1 MKDTNNLLDYNI
13 WSGTDYSNDITGF
26 SKTPISSNEYSSIGE
41 NSLKL
46 TRTTDDYNNYTT
58 EYMKSLP
65 SSNYRL
71 TVDVY
76 SPQAGGNLVMFIGD
90 TVQVNVVFNS
100 SPNVQSLSLQANNT
114 NFRGIRLL
122 NYTKGQSIWF
132 DDFSLVSVP

>member
-13 WSGTDYSNDITGF
+13 WSGTDYNNDITGF
-26 SKTPISSNEYSSIGE
+26 NKTPTSSNEYSSIGE

-46 TRTTDDYNNYTT
+46 TRTTDDYNNYST
-58 EYMKSLP
+58 EHMKSLP
-65 SSNYRL
+65 SNNYRL

-76 SPQAGGNLVMFIGD
+76 SPKTSGNLVMFTGD
-90 TVQVNVVFNS
+90 ADQVNVLFNP

-122 NYTKGQSIWF
+122 NYTKGQSIWL
-132 DDFSLVSVP
+132 DNISLVIVQ

>member
-13 WSGTDYSNDITGF
+13 WSGTEYTHDITGF

-76 SPQAGGNLVMFIGD
+76 SPQAGGRIVMFTGD
-90 TVQVNVVFNS
+90 TEQVMTSFS
-100 SPNVQSLSLQANNT
+100 PSPNVQSISLQANST
-114 NFRGIRLL
+114 NFRGIRLM
-122 NYTKGQSIWF
+122 NDTKGQGIWF
-132 DDFSLVSVP
+132 DNFSLVVVP

>member
-13 WSGTDYSNDITGF
+13 WSGTEYTHDITGF
-26 SKTPISSNEYSSIGE
+26 SKTPTSSNEYSSIGE

-58 EYMKSLP
+58 EHMNSLP
-65 SSNYRL
+65 SNNYRL

-76 SPQAGGNLVMFIGD
+76 SPKSGGNLVMFTGD
-90 TVQVNVVFNS
+90 TDQVNVLFNP

-114 NFRGIRLL
+114 NFRGFRLL
-122 NYTKGQSIWF
+122 NYTKGQSIWL
-132 DDFSLVSVP
+132 DNISLVAVQ